1 MSGRKATLRPDPLH
15 SRLAH
20 CKTGNPAPWP
30 LPIAFM
36 LPLPFLPTP
45 SRLVT
50 QALNMLLKREDWARE
65 RLVRHA
71 GKTVRF
77 ALGGFSLA

>member
-1 MSGRKATLRPDPLH
+1 
-15 SRLAH
+15 
-20 CKTGNPAPWP
+20 
-30 LPIAFM
+30 
-36 LPLPFLPTP
+36 
-45 SRLVT
+45 
-50 QALNMLLKREDWARE
+50 MLLKREDWARE